1 VTTAAAPRSA
11 RTAVR
16 LGSWLS
22 VRRQRRPSPPRRGAL
37 STKARFR
44 GPLVAQT
51 SIERLA
57 QPCGAGLTPRSKGP
71 ANEAVQRSSSPSVV
85 VPDSACH
92 AGGRGFESR
101 RSRQNPCKSA
111 PVVACGGANDRRPH
125 VIPRRSR
132 TKIQFCSAFSF
143 APGTGH
149 GFHPA
154 QIPHALRAHRAIT
167 LGKYQPHTEP
177 IWMAEG
183 MRRRRRNSPPQDQG
197 RPPGLSGRR
206 GSLSRLVVPL
216 ANGFAD
222 IGAQLSHAESSF
234 RASGMT

>member
-101 RSRQNPCKSA
+101 RSRKSPCKSA
-111 PVVACGGANDRRPH
+111 PSSRRRP
-125 VIPRRSR
+125 PASL
-132 TKIQFCSAFSF
+132 
-143 APGTGH
+143 
-149 GFHPA
+149 HPA
-154 QIPHALRAHRAIT
+154 QIPHENRPGIAARSRAGR
-167 LGKYQPHTEP
+167 KSPQQ
-177 IWMAEG
+177 
-183 MRRRRRNSPPQDQG
+183 RRP
-197 RPPGLSGRR
+197 
-206 GSLSRLVVPL
+206 
-216 ANGFAD
+216 AD
-222 IGAQLSHAESSF
+222 IAGGRSEGRLKSGGLQRFASIQATAQRTSRVDPATDCEGTRAACAEP
-234 RASGMT
+234 RMR